1 MVDETGTRHPWGM
14 DLSKVK
20 FLEVF
25 SDFPE
30 GVIITDRTGTVVFSN
45 RAQASIDHIAPS
57 ESVGKQ
63 VTDLYNLNVENSMIM
78 RCLQSGQPILNQVFY
93 YRPPHGKLCNAIHSV
108 YPLKTEERLEGAI
121 CFVRDQEIMQ
131 KELSTSAALVREQDR
146 NFGNGTRY
154 IFADLIGGD
163 PGFLRC
169 VERARAAANS
179 HSPIMIAGETGTGK
193 ELFAQGI
200 HNFSFRREQPFV
212 AVNCAALPDTLQ
224 ESLLFGT
231 VRGAFT
237 EAVDK
242 PGLFEQARGGTLF
255 LDELDSMP
263 LALQAKLLRVL
274 QERKV
279 RRLGSAR
286 EIDVNVKVISS
297 LCQDPRESIE
307 EGTLRKDLYYRL
319 GVVVLRLPPL
329 RERKMDLEAL
339 ALHFISKCN
348 RELGTEVQAVSKNVM
363 DLFQAWEWPGNAREL
378 EHVIEGAMNEI
389 GRDKVIR
396 IRHLER
402 DLLSCVS
409 DRRPPEC
416 EVFSGHAGKDPASP
430 PAKESTA
437 ENETESPVSLSEYR
451 SRQERELITRTLEE
465 TGGRVSAAARK
476 LGVSRQLLHYKIR
489 KMGLNPRDYK

>member
-1 MVDETGTRHPWGM
+1 MAMADETGTCAPWGM
-14 DLSKVK
+14 DLSRVD

-45 RAQASIDHIAPS
+45 RAQASIDHLPPS
-57 ESVGKQ
+57 ESVGKR
-63 VTDLYNLNVENSMIM
+63 VTDLYNLNEENSMIM

-108 YPLKTEERLEGAI
+108 YPLKAGERLEGAI
-121 CFVRDQEIMQ
+121 CFVRDQEILQ
-131 KELSTSAALVREQDR
+131 KEISTSAALVREEERQF
-146 NFGNGTRY
+146 NNGTRY
-154 IFADLIGGD
+154 IFADLIGAD

-179 HSPIMIAGETGTGK
+179 NSPVMISGETGTGK

-200 HNFSFRREQPFV
+200 HNFSSRREHPFV

-242 PGLFEQARGGTLF
+242 PGLFEEAREGTLF

-263 LALQAKLLRVL
+263 LGLQAKLLRVL

-279 RRLGSAR
+279 RRLGSSR

-307 EGTLRKDLYYRL
+307 EGTLRKDLFYRL

-329 RERKMDLEAL
+329 RNRKMDLEAL
-339 ALHFISKCN
+339 VLHFISKCN

-363 DLFQAWEWPGNAREL
+363 DLFQTYEWPGNAREL

-389 GRDKVIR
+389 GHHEAIR
-396 IRHLER
+396 VRHLEWNHM
-402 DLLSCVS
+402 SCVS
-409 DRRPPEC
+409 R
-416 EVFSGHAGKDPASP
+416 DPATEDEGAAPAASGASAD
-430 PAKESTA
+430 PAKES
-437 ENETESPVSLSEYR
+437 EPDSPVSLTEYR
-451 SRQERELITRTLEE
+451 TRQERELICRTLEE
-465 TGGRVSAAARK
+465 TGGRVSESARR
-476 LGVSRQLLHYKIR
+476 LGISRQLLHYKIR
-489 KMGLNPRDYK
+489 KMGLNPRSYQ